1 MSFNEV
7 IAKNYFVIT
16 SFFCLDLHKIQKK
29 SQGGRHMNDYGKA
42 VLEQYEL
49 EVESVKRG
57 RGSLICSTND
67 GLKKLQEY
75 HGSKSHLEV
84 EQQVLLSMKNQSE
97 FLVDCYVRNKE
108 GVLYSVHPSQTTY
121 VLKDWID
128 GNECSRNNGE
138 ELAVTVAMLAKM
150 HLLLRQDMLSQE
162 IKDKITICPP
172 LLSDYERHL
181 KEMKRVRQYVR
192 NKKKKNEFEK
202 FLMDTCN
209 EPIKQAE
216 ESLKQLKQSKYM
228 EMYEQAKEKIWIS
241 HGSFH
246 YHNVLFSGKQV
257 MITNFEKCG
266 VQVQLVDL
274 YLFMRKVLEKNNWD
288 KELGCRMLEA
298 YDRVL
303 PLSEEELQVLG
314 ILFSYPEKY
323 WKQMNFYYN
332 RKKNWIPQQ
341 MLEKLQKTARQQEQ
355 IQGFVRIGLGK

>member
-1 MSFNEV
+1 
-7 IAKNYFVIT
+7 
-16 SFFCLDLHKIQKK
+16 
-29 SQGGRHMNDYGKA
+29 MNDYGKA

-49 EVESVKRG
+49 EIENMKRG
-57 RGSLICSTND
+57 RGSLICNTSE
-67 GLKKLQEY
+67 GLKKLKEY
-75 HGSKSHLEV
+75 HGSKGHLEA
-84 EQQVLLSMKNQSE
+84 EQEVLLHIQNQSE

-108 GVLYSVHPSQTTY
+108 GVLYSLHPSQATY

-128 GNECSRNNGE
+128 GRECSRSDQE
-138 ELAVTVAMLAKM
+138 ELINSVGVLAQI
-150 HLLLRQDMLSQE
+150 HLLLRQNTICQK
-162 IKDKITICPP
+162 IKDKITVYQP
-172 LLSDYERHL
+172 LLSDYEKHL

-192 NKKKKNEFEK
+192 KKKKKNEFEN
-202 FLMDTCN
+202 FLMDTCS
-209 EPIKQAE
+209 EAIQQAE
-216 ESLKQLKQSKYM
+216 ESLLRLKQSKYM
-228 EMYEQAKEKIWIS
+228 EMYEQTKKNTWIC

-288 KELGCRMLEA
+288 RDLGCSMLEA
-298 YDRVL
+298 YNKVL
-303 PLSEEELQVLG
+303 PLSDEELRVLG

-341 MLEKLQKTARQQEQ
+341 MLEKLQKTARQQEK
-355 IQGFVRIGLGK
+355 IKEFLCVGLRY